1 MTKLATYSIKLKRWN
16 KKQRNI
22 YENNKIKSI
31 VIPDKIQWWYHEKS
45 MRLLSAVFVNLSIDK
60 ENTALSHSRFM
71 RVIDLSL
78 EKCNDYRPFMA
89 LISSKCLGVKKTNP
103 DLNIL

>member
-1 MTKLATYSIKLKRWN
+1 MAKLATYSIKLKRWN
-16 KKQRNI
+16 KKQR
-22 YENNKIKSI
+22 KM
-31 VIPDKIQWWYHEKS
+31 S
-45 MRLLSAVFVNLSIDK
+45 MKLLSAVFVNLSIDK

-78 EKCNDYRPFMA
+78 EKWNDYRPFMA
-89 LISSKCLGVKKTNP
+89 LISSKCLGVKKTKP